1 MQPLR
6 LPFEEFRLAN
16 GLTVVLHRDTSVP
29 VVAIEVMYHV
39 GSKNEHPGRTGL
51 AHLFEHLMFKG
62 SAHVPDG
69 EHFRRLQ
76 AVGAYVNGST
86 SEDRTNYYEVVPAE
100 HASLPLVLEADR
112 MGHLLPALTQEKLDN
127 QRDVVKNE
135 RRQSYDNQP
144 YGRASETIAASL
156 FPPDHPYSWP
166 VIGSMSDLSAATLD
180 DVRDFFGR
188 YYAPNNA
195 CLVVAG
201 NFDDGIMRRT
211 IDEHFGPIPAG
222 PAVAVPRP
230 ARPSLESD
238 TVLQLPDNVHLPRL
252 YLAWHSAPWHTR
264 EDAVLDVLTDVL
276 SAGKNSR
283 LFRALVLEQQIAQSV
298 IAYQHGLE
306 CGGKLMIQITARPGH
321 TTQELFDSARREI
334 ERILADGPDETEIR
348 KSMNAKESDFFHG
361 LAGMLRRADSLATYA
376 TLTGSAANLLHAL
389 ERFHGITALQ
399 VGHTARNVLT
409 CPSVRLDVISR
420 SAGPEP

>member
-1 MQPLR
+1 MLSLH

-16 GLTVVLHRDTSVP
+16 GLTVILHRDTSVP
-29 VVAIEVMYHV
+29 VVAVEVMYHV

-76 AVGAYVNGST
+76 AVGAHVNGTT
-86 SEDRTNYYEVVPAE
+86 SEDRTNYYAVVPAE
-100 HASLPLVLEADR
+100 HAPLPLFLEADR

-144 YGRASETIAASL
+144 YGRASETIAAAL

-180 DVRDFFGR
+180 DVRDFFR
-188 YYAPNNA
+188 QYYAPNNA

-201 NFDDGIMRRT
+201 NFDDGAIRRA
-211 IDEHFGPIPAG
+211 IDEYFGPIPAG
-222 PAVAVPRP
+222 APVAVPRP
-230 ARPSLESD
+230 GPPSLGTE

-252 YLAWHSAPWHTR
+252 YLAWHSAPWHTQ

-283 LFRALVLEQQIAQSV
+283 LYRALVLEQQIAQSV

-306 CGGKLMIQITARPGH
+306 CAGKLIIQITARPGH
-321 TTQELFDSARREI
+321 TPQELYDSTGKEI
-334 ERILADGPDETEIR
+334 ERILADGPDGAEIR
-348 KSMNAKESDFFHG
+348 KSLNAKESDFFHG
-361 LAGMLRRADSLATYA
+361 LEGMLRRADSLATYA
-376 TLTGSAANLLHAL
+376 TLTGTAANLLHAL
-389 ERFHGITALQ
+389 ERFHGISALQ
-399 VGHTARNVLT
+399 VGDTARSILT
-409 CPSVRLDVISR
+409 RSSVRLDVVSR
-420 SAGPEP
+420 TTGTEA

>member
-1 MQPLR
+1 MLPLH

-16 GLTVVLHRDTSVP
+16 GLTVILHRDMSVP
-29 VVAIEVMYHV
+29 VVAVEVMYHV

-76 AVGAYVNGST
+76 AIGGQVNGTT

-100 HASLPLVLEADR
+100 HAPLALFLEADR
-112 MGHLLPALTQEKLDN
+112 MGHLLPALTREKLDN

-144 YGRASETIAASL
+144 YGRAAETISAAM
-156 FPPDHPYSWP
+156 FPGDHPYSWP
-166 VIGSMSDLSAATLD
+166 VIGSMTDLSAASLD
-180 DVRDFFGR
+180 DVRSFFGQ

-201 NFDDGIMRRT
+201 NFDNNAIRHS
-211 IDEHFGPIPAG
+211 IDEYFGAIPAG
-222 PAVAVPRP
+222 APVTVPRP
-230 ARPSLESD
+230 DPPSLGAD
-238 TVLQLPDNVHLPRL
+238 TVLRLPDDVHLPRL
-252 YLAWHSAPWHTR
+252 YLSWHSAPWHTPA
-264 EDAVLDVLTDVL
+264 DAVLDVLTDVL

-283 LFRALVLEQQIAQSV
+283 LHRALVLEQQIAQSV

-306 CGGKLMIQITARPGH
+306 SGGTLMIQITARPAH
-321 TTQELFDSARREI
+321 SLEELYDSANREI
-334 ERILADGPDETEIR
+334 DRMLADGPDDREIQ
-348 KSMNAKESDFFHG
+348 KSLNAKESDFFHS
-361 LAGMLRRADSLATYA
+361 LTGMLRRADGLATYA
-376 TLTGSAANLLHAL
+376 TLTGKAANLLHAL
-389 ERFHGITALQ
+389 DRFHGITADQ
-399 VGHTARNVLT
+399 VRTTARSILT
-409 CPSVRLDVISR
+409 RPRVRLDVISR
-420 SAGPEP
+420 TASPEA

>member
-1 MQPLR
+1 MFSLH

-16 GLTVVLHRDTSVP
+16 GLTVILHRDSSVP
-29 VVAIEVMYHV
+29 VVAVEVMYHV
-39 GSKNEHPGRTGL
+39 GSKNEHAGRTGL

-62 SAHVPDG
+62 SSHVPDG

-76 AVGAYVNGST
+76 AVGAYVNGTT

-100 HASLPLVLEADR
+100 HAWLPLFLEADR

-144 YGRASETIAASL
+144 YGRASETLAAAL

-166 VIGSMSDLSAATLD
+166 VIGSMSDLSAASLD
-180 DVRDFFGR
+180 DVRDFFAR

-201 NFDDGIMRRT
+201 NFDESAVRRS
-211 IDEHFGPIPAG
+211 IDECFGPIPAG
-222 PAVAVPRP
+222 PPVAVPRP
-230 ARPSLESD
+230 APPSLAD
-238 TVLQLPDNVHLPRL
+238 NAVVRLPDDVHLPRL

-264 EDAVLDVLTDVL
+264 DDAVLDVLTDVL

-283 LFRALVLEQQIAQSV
+283 LYRALVLEQQIAQSV
-298 IAYQHGLE
+298 VAYQHGLE
-306 CGGKLMIQITARPGH
+306 CAGKLMIQITARPGH
-321 TTQELFDSARREI
+321 TPQELYDSTRKEI
-334 ERILADGPDETEIR
+334 ERMLADGPEETEIR
-348 KSMNAKESDFFHG
+348 KSLNGKESDFFHG
-361 LAGMLRRADSLATYA
+361 LAGMLRRADSFATYA
-376 TLTGSAANLLHAL
+376 TLTGTAANLLHAL
-389 ERFHGITALQ
+389 ERFHGISALQ
-399 VGHTARNVLT
+399 VADTARSVLT
-409 CPSVRLDVISR
+409 GSSVRLDVVSCT
-420 SAGPEP
+420 AGPEA